1 MSRSRVPALRAA
13 LLAASCA
20 LLLALPLPAAAQV
33 IGRVLLAVGEVFAER
48 GGVTRALSVG
58 APVEN
63 RDTVRVG
70 AASNAQIRFN
80 DESVVALRPGTT
92 FRIEEF
98 NYAGRQDGAERAI
111 FNLIAGGMRTV
122 TGLVGRLNQSN
133 YEVRTATS
141 TIGIRG
147 TNYNLVVCD
156 AACSNPDGSRAPSG
170 TYGGV
175 YDGSINVGNQTGQR
189 TFGNDEFFFVAGPNV
204 APQSLIAPP
213 SFLGDRL
220 AGMQRTTQQ
229 AASGGSSGGSSGS
242 GDAAS
247 SNTASSSGLAADGR
261 AQSTPAPPAPPVF
274 VSTETRTSTGTL
286 SVVSTG
292 ALPFT
297 HVLVSADIAINPF
310 EGSSDVNGVNI
321 ANVVFSGSGAN
332 KTVQSAKIEATTGL
346 TNQNGGSGTVGPG
359 GITDTGYGSAVDA
372 NWGRW
377 VDPTLTPSNGSS
389 YVPAGGLHY
398 LVSSQ
403 ITAAEV
409 ISAKTGNFSYNVNI
423 GGTSPTDQTG
433 AVGSFISGSVGV
445 NFTTRVATSGFIW
458 SVGGSTYNF
467 SGQNSNLDIIPGVG
481 AGITLR
487 AQNIGSCTGS
497 CGGAPGVIQK
507 VQVNGVFLGTV
518 GNHLGTAIAT
528 TNGTQATTQVRLLY
542 CNTCP

>member
-1 MSRSRVPALRAA
+1 MNARTPLIAFALAA
-13 LLAASCA
+13 LSA
-20 LLLALPLPAAAQV
+20 LLPSTGHAQT

-48 GGVTRALSVG
+48 GGATRPLSAG
-58 APVEN
+58 AAVEN
-63 RDTVRVG
+63 RDTIRVG
-70 AASNAQIRFN
+70 AASNAQIRFS
-80 DESVVALRPGTT
+80 DESVVALRPDTT

-122 TGLVGRLNQSN
+122 TGLVGRINQKN
-133 YEVRTATS
+133 YEVRTPTS

-147 TNYNLVVCD
+147 TNYNLVQCD
-156 AACSNPDGSRAPSG
+156 ATCMNPDGSRAAPG

-175 YDGSINVGNQTGQR
+175 YDGSINVGNQAGER
-189 TFGNDEFFFVAGPNV
+189 SFGNDEFFFVAGPN
-204 APQSLIAPP
+204 AQPQSLIAPP

-229 AASGGSSGGSSGS
+229 AASGGSSGGSSTS
-242 GDAAS
+242 SDA
-247 SNTASSSGLAADGR
+247 TTSSGLSADGR

-286 SVVSTG
+286 AVVSGT
-292 ALPFT
+292 LPFT
-297 HVLVSADIAINPF
+297 HVLVSADISINPF
-310 EGSSDVNGVNI
+310 EATTDVNGINI
-321 ANVVFSGSGAN
+321 ANVVFSGSGAS
-332 KTVQSAKIEATTGL
+332 KTVQSAKIETTTSP
-346 TNQNGGSGTVGPG
+346 TNQNGGTGTVGPG

-377 VDPTLTPSNGSS
+377 VDPTLTTSNNTT
-389 YVPAGGLHY
+389 YIPPGGLHY

-403 ITAAEV
+403 ITPAEV

-445 NFTTRVATSGFIW
+445 NFTTQVATSGFTW

-467 SGQNSNLDIIPGVG
+467 SGQNSNLKIIPGVG
-481 AGITLR
+481 ASFEVRT
-487 AQNIGSCTGS
+487 QNIGSCTGS

-507 VQVNGVFLGTV
+507 VQVNGVFLGAT

-528 TNGTQATTQVRLLY
+528 TNGTQGTTQVRLLY